1 MLSAGFASII
11 GAKQWCYYGL
21 FAFFSTF
28 AVYNGQRLFKAASLK
43 QTPWLVWVNTNRT
56 LLAVLTIISSILTL
70 VALYFVW
77 NTTQLNIIVLGISG
91 AISFLYVF
99 RLRGS
104 NMREIPHLKIHLIAI
119 SWVAVLITFPM
130 VNEEWFTNVI
140 LYSIAHYLYVLAVT
154 IPFDIRDLK
163 YDLKEHRTIPQVV
176 GVKASK
182 AVSLVLLIGFVAIMV
197 YVNCD
202 LLYNWSFYGA
212 VLVQIALVLLMTEKR
227 SDFYCAGLIDGSIA
241 LLGLSYFLI

>member
-1 MLSAGFASII
+1 
-11 GAKQWCYYGL
+11 
-21 FAFFSTF
+21 
-28 AVYNGQRLFKAASLK
+28 
-43 QTPWLVWVNTNRT
+43 
-56 LLAVLTIISSILTL
+56 
-70 VALYFVW
+70 
-77 NTTQLNIIVLGISG
+77 
-91 AISFLYVF
+91 
-99 RLRGS
+99 
-104 NMREIPHLKIHLIAI
+104 MREIPHLKIHLIAI

-202 LLYNWSFYGA
+202 LLYNWAFYGA